1 MLGGAA
7 DATPGMLSNC
17 TYRRFSIKPTGR
29 PDCTGTRA
37 NGMAMY
43 VVFHQTLGFVSDSP
57 TEYEKFPDIMEWLKR
72 VPTVWD
78 ETLPLAGEMSEYIIM
93 ARRKGQEWWV
103 GAMNKMDNQHT
114 QYSRDIHIDFSFL
127 TPGVTYEAYIIKDVE
142 NCNRDATLYEIEQVE
157 LTAESAEEYWLAN
170 GGGIAMRIY
179 PKGSDNVST
188 IEQDNK
194 AVSVNYDTTAQQ
206 LTVDSTKPIDALYI
220 IDVLGRV
227 QPVVATLPAR
237 HIELPVNNL
246 ESGMYWL
253 VTTIAQENITSQF
266 IK

>member
-1 MLGGAA
+1 
-7 DATPGMLSNC
+7 
-17 TYRRFSIKPTGR
+17 
-29 PDCTGTRA
+29 
-37 NGMAMY
+37 
-43 VVFHQTLGFVSDSP
+43 
-57 TEYEKFPDIMEWLKR
+57 
-72 VPTVWD
+72 
-78 ETLPLAGEMSEYIIM
+78 
-93 ARRKGQEWWV
+93 
-103 GAMNKMDNQHT
+103 MDNQHT

-142 NCNRDATLYEIEQVE
+142 DSNRDATLYEIKQVE

-179 PKGSDNVST
+179 PKGSDNVSS
-188 IEQDNK
+188 IEQDSK

-237 HIELPVNNL
+237 HLELPVNNL

-253 VTTIAQENITSQF
+253 VTTIAQENITTQF